1 MTGFYDVNGDGVV
14 STLDD
19 QLVAGDWYRSD
30 YDPDGLQV
38 DAVGVVSTKAP
49 ERIETERLE
58 NGGPATS
65 GVGTARDL

>member
-1 MTGFYDVNGDGVV
+1 MLPASDVVTSFD
-14 STLDD
+14 L
-19 QLVAGDWYRSD
+19 RSD